1 MEPLHIGYYREYP
14 LPGGGGGCNRLLKRA
29 KMKYDGD
36 VKGVIE
42 KESKGLLMDNTNL
55 GSS

>member
-14 LPGGGGGCNRLLKRA
+14 SPGGCNRLLKRA